1 VDAPPLVVSK
11 EISAFVADGPNASGY
26 GNFTQ
31 VQLLAG
37 GALEGV
43 PAFQPPIKGVI
54 TTYWGGSTPWQSF
67 HTGVDIAT
75 AKDTAV
81 HAAAAGVVIYAG
93 LAVPGD
99 PTMSYGNCVVIM
111 HNDHVTTLYG
121 HMDMGLDGLQVH
133 VGQFVQAGQIIGYE
147 GQTGWATG
155 PHVHFEMRLNN
166 VAFDPLLL
174 VSAAAITG

>member
-1 VDAPPLVVSK
+1 MQQYIA
-11 EISAFVADGPNASGY
+11 AGPNASGY
-26 GNFTQ
+26 GNFSQ
-31 VQLLAG
+31 AQLIAG
-37 GALEGV
+37 GALDGV
-43 PAFQPPIKGVI
+43 PGYQPPLQGVI

-75 AKDTAV
+75 FKDTPV
-81 HAAAAGVVIYAG
+81 HAAAAGIVVYAG

-111 HNDHVTTLYG
+111 HNSHVTTMYG
-121 HMDMGLDGLQVH
+121 HMDMGLEGLQVH
-133 VGQFVQAGQIIGYE
+133 VGEYVQAGQVIGFE

-174 VSAAAITG
+174 VSVNAITG